1 MQVQPEYHAK
11 EYWDARYSDQG
22 DDATFDWYY
31 DYECIKEAIQQFLR
45 FNSTILNIGC
55 GNSSI
60 SESLYDD
67 GYKRIT
73 NIDFSGVCIASM
85 KNRNREARGDMT
97 WLMCDPTQG
106 TTFPEN
112 FFDFVFDKGCMDAI
126 MCGKEYTEQ
135 AAKVVKEVARLLK
148 PGAKYVVFST
158 GKPAERIPLFKNKE
172 YNWKIQLKIVPKAAA
187 QLLMKAEIEEFE
199 TKDAGED
206 DHGNVKMPAP
216 EDEVG
221 MMFIYVMTRLKA
233 SELAN
238 ANKAGKLGSIRT
250 RPAAKKGPLG
260 GTGAMDSPAGTP
272 RFAETPRAEAT
283 PPA

>member
-1 MQVQPEYHAK
+1 
-11 EYWDARYSDQG
+11 
-22 DDATFDWYY
+22 
-31 DYECIKEAIQQFLR
+31 
-45 FNSTILNIGC
+45 
-55 GNSSI
+55 
-60 SESLYDD
+60 
-67 GYKRIT
+67 
-73 NIDFSGVCIASM
+73 
-85 KNRNREARGDMT
+85 
-97 WLMCDPTQG
+97 
-106 TTFPEN
+106 
-112 FFDFVFDKGCMDAI
+112 
-126 MCGKEYTEQ
+126 
-135 AAKVVKEVARLLK
+135 
-148 PGAKYVVFST
+148 
-158 GKPAERIPLFKNKE
+158 
-172 YNWKIQLKIVPKAAA
+172 
-187 QLLMKAEIEEFE
+187 MKAEIEEFE